1 MIDAYHVYLNASEV
15 LVRRQTGWGR
25 WRRIEELAR
34 WQWDAAVPASLN
46 FDALALRRRRH
57 ATLAVHVGSAL
68 AKFMAL
74 ELPAGL
80 HGALEE
86 RAVAQAQL
94 QLQLG
99 LQPGL
104 WEVSLDRAPRAGK
117 AVACALRAD
126 IGMRIRQLARE
137 RGMRLL
143 SLRPFVASAW
153 NALQSPLSPAA
164 APGLEAGVLMLVE
177 HDAFTIFTQ
186 NDGVI
191 EAVSALG
198 HRREADLVN
207 REVRRMAYALGEDA
221 QRRIRLALGAG
232 LAPLAHLHADKI
244 VQRDDYLKQ
253 ALYADFRDLLFQ
265 VPAPVP
271 VQAQV
276 AT

>member
-25 WRRIEELAR
+25 WRRIEELGR
-34 WQWDAAVPASLN
+34 WPWDAAVPASLH
-46 FDALALRRRRH
+46 FDALVLRPRRH
-57 ATLAVHVGSAL
+57 ATLCVYAGSAL
-68 AKFMAL
+68 GKFMVI

-80 HGALEE
+80 HGAMEE
-86 RAVAQAQL
+86 RAVAQAQM

-104 WEVSLDRAPRAGK
+104 WDYALDRVPGAGK

-126 IGMRIRQLARE
+126 IGLRLRQLAGQ

-143 SLRPFVASAW
+143 SLRPYAACAW
-153 NALQSPLSPAA
+153 NAMQSPLAPAEA
-164 APGLEAGVLMLVE
+164 AGLEAGVLMLVE
-177 HDAFTIFTQ
+177 QDAFTIFTQ

-191 EAVSALG
+191 DAVSALA

-207 REVRRMAYALGEDA
+207 REVRRLAYALGDDA
-221 QRRIRLALGAG
+221 QRRIRLALTAD

-244 VQRDDYLKQ
+244 VQRDDYLDSP
-253 ALYADFRDLLFQ
+253 LYADFRDLLFQ
-265 VPAPVP
+265 VP

-276 AT
+276 QVTA